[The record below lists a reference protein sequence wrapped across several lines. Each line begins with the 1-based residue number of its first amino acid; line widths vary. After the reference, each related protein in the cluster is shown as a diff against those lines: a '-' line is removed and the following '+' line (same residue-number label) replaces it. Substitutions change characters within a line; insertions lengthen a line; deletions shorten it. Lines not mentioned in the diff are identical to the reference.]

1 MKVYI
6 VTHYIDCEYDNIEKV
21 FSSREKAEEYQELMR
36 ERYKCPRY
44 YTSRK
49 GEKLYI
55 TEDFYVDEYE
65 VESSADRPQGRW
77 MDKIIPLSKANP
89 YGGVI
94 VGTECSVCGYDG
106 EDEQFGKISRRIV
119 ERFNFCP
126 DCGVKMKGADND

>member
-21 FSSREKAEEYQELMR
+21 FSSKEKAEEYQELMR
-36 ERYKCPRY
+36 EKYKCPRY

-65 VESSADRPQGRW
+65 VESSADRPRGEW
-77 MDKIIPLSKANP
+77 IEVLFNEKIKYMVCSECGNRYAVDLIVPLEAWIDEKHRF
-89 YGGVI
+89 
-94 VGTECSVCGYDG
+94 CSLC
-106 EDEQFGKISRRIV
+106 
-119 ERFNFCP
+119 
-126 DCGVKMKGADND
+126 GADMRKESE